1 MNERRKRIVRLLE
14 ERGEVAVSDLLN
26 ELGASEATVRRDL
39 AILDDAGSLT
49 RTFGGARMKEAPSLV
64 VRTLEQ
70 KLHVMRAEK
79 ERIARR
85 AAKLVEPG
93 TSVGLDSGSTVW
105 RVAAALKEKAPLD
118 VVTNALPV
126 IEELGAV
133 DGMQINC
140 VGGRFRRANLDF
152 VGNEALGA
160 LGSLH
165 VNVAFLGIDSLIPGR
180 GIFADSQED
189 ALGHKAVGEI
199 ADVCVVV
206 ADHTKVNTRGVY
218 LGLGVE
224 QIDYVIMD
232 DGFDGE
238 ARATMEADPYDLIIA

>member
-79 ERIARR
+79 ERI
-85 AAKLVEPG
+85 
-93 TSVGLDSGSTVW
+93 VGLDSGSTVW